1 MSRRERRG
9 PVGLLARQ
17 AAVDAPLLS
26 LVALVVAMAAFLV
39 TAAPAALASIETQ
52 ELRHTLSDFPAVR
65 RDLTASGFFGYPS
78 AGGGR
83 STAEGLATI
92 ADTIQR
98 APAGLGSPLTSLLE
112 PAQWVAT
119 TDRDEVQVVGS
130 EPGVVGTELGLAVTP
145 DWLTH
150 VEITDGRAPT
160 AWTGDDD
167 DPESAA
173 SAPAVEIAVS
183 SDAAEQVGIA
193 VGDVLAFE
201 IAPLRVTG
209 LYRPADPHGDFWQ
222 HQPQLAAPIE
232 RRADDGRKL
241 LVADAFVDPESTA
254 GLSTTFAEAR
264 LQAWY
269 PLRTA
274 EFGFDDAPI
283 VAQQV
288 RQLSATGEVFPS
300 GELLMFSSI
309 LASDLDAITQRV
321 AVATSLMVLLVAGP
335 IGVVLAV
342 LALATRAIA
351 QRRAATFTLARVRG
365 AGGARLRLAM
375 LLEGLVLAV
384 PAAALGAGAA
394 VAVTAAT
401 GGQRDVGAVVL
412 GALVVIAAPPLLM
425 AAAVPRPARVDGSPT
440 AGWRWVGE
448 LVVVGLAAASVFLLV
463 RGGVVDSADG
473 PDPLLAAA
481 PLLVAAAGTFGVLR
495 IYPLLMRA
503 AQRSSRSSR
512 GAVALVGTAR
522 ATYAPTLGFA
532 TAFALIVGI
541 SVAVFSLGTASTLAF
556 ALTRTDA
563 ATRREIPPLDAGHP
577 LVGAVFALLWTA
589 VAITLVLCL
598 VAVVLGVVST
608 SRQRD
613 GVIGI
618 LRVLGFSPAQLRGV
632 VAWEL
637 TPVALVA
644 IVAGVVLGIVE
655 VLVVVTAIDLPSF
668 VGADSSAP
676 SLDPLATTALVVL
689 TAAAVAVTALA
700 AAAIAGRRSPA
711 VSLRMGME

>member
-17 AAVDAPLLS
+17 AASDAPLIC
-26 LVALVVAMAAFLV
+26 LVALVVAMTAFLV
-39 TAAPAALASIETQ
+39 TAAPAALASIATQ
-52 ELRHTLSDFPAVR
+52 ELRHTLNDFPAVR

-83 STAEGLATI
+83 STAEGLAAI
-92 ADTIQR
+92 SDTIQR
-98 APAGLGSPLTSLLE
+98 APAGLGPPLTSLLE
-112 PAQWVAT
+112 SPQWAAT

-130 EPGVVGTELGLAVTP
+130 TPGVVGMELGLAVTP
-145 DWLTH
+145 GWLAQ

-160 AWTGDDD
+160 AWEGDDD
-167 DPESAA
+167 DLESGAA
-173 SAPAVEIAVS
+173 APAVEIAVS
-183 SDAAEQVGIA
+183 SDAAEQMGIA
-193 VGDVLAFE
+193 VGDLLAFD

-209 LYRPADPHGDFWQ
+209 LYRPADPDDDLWQ
-222 HQPQLAAPIE
+222 HQPQLAAPFE

-254 GLSTTFAEAR
+254 GLSDSFAEAR
-264 LQAWY
+264 LHAWY

-288 RQLSATGEVFPS
+288 RQLSATGDVFPS
-300 GELLMFSSI
+300 GEFLMFSSI
-309 LASDLDAITQRV
+309 LASDLDAISQRV
-321 AVATSLMVLLVAGP
+321 AVSTSLIVLLIAGP

-342 LALATRAIA
+342 LALAAHAIA
-351 QRRAATFTLARVRG
+351 QRRTATFTLARVRG
-365 AGGARLRLAM
+365 ASGTRLRLAM
-375 LLEGLVLAV
+375 LLEGLVIAV

-394 VAVTAAT
+394 VAVTIAT
-401 GGQRDVGAVVL
+401 GGQPDVGAVVP
-412 GALVVIAAPPLLM
+412 GALVVIAAPPLLL
-425 AAAVPRPARVDGSPT
+425 AAAVPRSARVDGSPT

-448 LVVVGLAAASVFLLV
+448 LVVVGLAAASVFLLI
-463 RGGVVDSADG
+463 RRGVVDSGDG

-495 IYPLLMRA
+495 AYPLMMRA
-503 AQRSSRSSR
+503 AQRSSRRGR

-541 SVAVFSLGTASTLAF
+541 SVAVFSLGAASSLALS
-556 ALTRTDA
+556 LTQADA

-577 LVGAVFALLWTA
+577 LVGAVFALLGTA

-613 GVIGI
+613 GVVGI

-637 TPVALVA
+637 APVALVA
-644 IVAGVVLGIVE
+644 IIAGVVLGIIE

-668 VGADSSAP
+668 VGADP
-676 SLDPLATTALVVL
+676 SGPRLDPLATTALVVV
-689 TAAAVAVTALA
+689 TAVAVAMTALA

-711 VSLRMGME
+711 ASLRMGME

>member
-1 MSRRERRG
+1 VSRRECRG

-17 AAVDAPLLS
+17 SAGDAPLIS

-39 TAAPAALASIETQ
+39 TAAPAALASVASQ

-83 STAEGLATI
+83 STGEGLAAI
-92 ADTIQR
+92 SDTIER
-98 APAGLGSPLTSLLE
+98 APASLGPPLTSLLDSPE
-112 PAQWVAT
+112 WVAT
-119 TDRDEVQVVGS
+119 TDRDEVQVIGS
-130 EPGVVGTELGLAVTP
+130 KPGVVGRELGLAVSP
-145 DWLTH
+145 DWLAH

-167 DPESAA
+167 DLESGA
-173 SAPAVEIAVS
+173 SASPVEIVVS
-183 SDAAEQVGIA
+183 RDAAEQMGIA
-193 VGDVLAFE
+193 IGDLLAFD

-209 LYRPADPHGDFWQ
+209 LYQPADAERDFWQ

-241 LVADAFVDPESTA
+241 LVADAFVDPGSTA
-254 GLSTTFAEAR
+254 GLSDSFAEAR

-269 PLRTA
+269 PLRTTR
-274 EFGFDDAPI
+274 FGFDDASN
-283 VAQQV
+283 VARQV
-288 RQLSATGEVFPS
+288 RELSATGAVFPS
-300 GELLMFSSI
+300 GEFLMFSSI
-309 LASDLDAITQRV
+309 LASDLDAIRQRV
-321 AVATSLMVLLVAGP
+321 ALATSLMVLLIAGP

-342 LALATRAIA
+342 LALAARAIA

-365 AGGARLRLAM
+365 AGGAGLRLAM
-375 LLEGLVLAV
+375 LLEGLIIAV

-394 VAVTAAT
+394 VALTIAT
-401 GGQRDVGAVVL
+401 GGQPDSGTVVAGAVI
-412 GALVVIAAPPLLM
+412 VIAALPLLF
-425 AAAVPRPARVDGSPT
+425 AAAVPRPARVDGTPA

-463 RGGVVDSADG
+463 RGGVVGSDDG
-473 PDPLLAAA
+473 PDLLLAAA

-495 IYPLLMRA
+495 VYPLLMRA
-503 AQRSSRSSR
+503 AQRSSRRGR

-541 SVAVFSLGTASTLAF
+541 SVAVFSLGAASSLAL

-598 VAVVLGVVST
+598 VAVVLGVLSS

-613 GVIGI
+613 GVVGI

-644 IVAGVVLGIVE
+644 IIAGVVLGIVE
-655 VLVVVTAIDLPSF
+655 VIVVVTAIDLPSL
-668 VGADSSAP
+668 VGADSSGP
-676 SLDPLATTALVVL
+676 RLDPLATTALVAL

-700 AAAIAGRRSPA
+700 ASAIARRRSPA
-711 VSLRMGME
+711 ASLRMGME